1 MGKLQQ
7 HRIENRE
14 PKKSQ
19 SHKSLIEE
27 IPYSTKPVNSEA
39 KLRDSRTAKASYVI
53 LREPAK
59 GPTERLIA
67 LFDMPKSVSHK
78 IIKIG
83 IIPELYSLM
92 IFSQMRYI

>member
-14 PKKSQ
+14 PKKPQ

-27 IPYSTKPVNSEA
+27 IPYSTKPVSEV
-39 KLRDSRTAKASYVI
+39 KRDSRTAKASYVI

>member
-14 PKKSQ
+14 PKKPQ
-19 SHKSLIEE
+19 SHKSLIKE
-27 IPYSTKPVNSEA
+27 ISHSTKPVNSKA
-39 KLRDSRTAKASYVI
+39 KLQDSNTAKAGYVI

-83 IIPELYSLM
+83 IILKLFSLIFSLM
-92 IFSQMRYI
+92 R